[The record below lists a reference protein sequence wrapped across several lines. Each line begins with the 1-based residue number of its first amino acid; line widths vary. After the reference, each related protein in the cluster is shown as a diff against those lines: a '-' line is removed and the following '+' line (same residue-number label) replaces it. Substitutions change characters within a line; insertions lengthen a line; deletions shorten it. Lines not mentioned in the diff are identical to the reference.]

1 MGSRTHNS
9 PCKDLRPTDSADESR
24 DLIALVSMVNNG
36 HRFDEI
42 DGMCIRKAE
51 STVAR
56 SSFGI
61 DRFFR
66 IGCAMKDGK
75 RYFDRTRRSKDD
87 EAWIAPTRLCEAS
100 RSRRLLEY
108 IGRGSMGVKLWR
120 LKIQ

>member
-1 MGSRTHNS
+1 MANRTHNS
-9 PCKDLRPTDSADESR
+9 PCKDLRPTDSVDESR
-24 DLIALVSMVNNG
+24 DLIAVVSMVNNG
-36 HRFDEI
+36 RRFDEI
-42 DGMCIRKAE
+42 DGICIRKAE